1 MVYNGIMKTN
11 TLTIAVI
18 GGGAAGLM
26 LACALKNKGQEIAV
40 FERGER
46 VGRKLS
52 ATGNGQGNITNLA
65 VTNTPYF
72 SSCEM
77 DAKRAG
83 KLISRFDDKALTD
96 FFAGLGVLL
105 LPDSKGRVYPSG
117 KQASS
122 LTDALR
128 FTLAQSGVQMH
139 TGAHILKIE
148 WQNGVFCLLAR
159 EGEEEKKYYAQK
171 VVLCTGGKAAKNFG
185 TDGSAYAL
193 AQNFGHTLT
202 TLYPSLVQL
211 KTDVKYTKTL
221 KGIRVADGKLT
232 ACFGKEQVT
241 VQGDILFTDYGVSGD
256 AAFRVSAFIADK
268 IQNANVRLLM
278 DFLPDVAETD
288 LYDTLCRKR
297 KAYPQLPTEELLF
310 GIVNNQIGRAV
321 MRRANGDLKEAAR
334 LIKAFDVAVT
344 GTLGFDYA
352 QVTKGG
358 VPLKEV
364 DDNLQSV
371 YQKNLYFAGEI
382 LDIDGQCG
390 GFNLQWAFASANAVG
405 TAILQECEGQV

>member
-1 MVYNGIMKTN
+1 
-11 TLTIAVI
+11 LR
-18 GGGAAGLM
+18 
-26 LACALKNKGQEIAV
+26 NKGQEIAV

-65 VTNTPYF
+65 VTSTPYF

-77 DAKRAG
+77 GEKRAEE
-83 KLISRFDDKALTD
+83 LICRFDDKVLTD
-96 FFAGLGVLL
+96 FFASLGVLL
-105 LPDSKGRVYPSG
+105 LPDNKGRVYPSG

-128 FTLAQSGVQMH
+128 FTLAQSGVQLH
-139 TGAHILKIE
+139 TGAQVLRIE
-148 WQNGVFCLLAR
+148 WQNGVFCLFVR
-159 EGEEEKKYYAQK
+159 EGEEEKKYYAEN
-171 VVLCTGGKAAKNFG
+171 VALCTGGKAAKNFG
-185 TDGSAYAL
+185 TDGTAYAL
-193 AQNFGHTLT
+193 AQRFGHTVT
-202 TLYPSLVQL
+202 ALYPSLVQL

-232 ACFGKEQVT
+232 ACIGKDSVT
-241 VQGDILFTDYGVSGD
+241 VQGDILFTDYGISGD

-268 IQNANVRLLM
+268 IQTENVRLSM
-278 DFLPDVAETD
+278 DFLPDVDEGA
-288 LYDTLCRKR
+288 LYDTLCKKR
-297 KAYPQLPTEELLF
+297 KAYAQLSTEELLF
-310 GIVNNQIGRAV
+310 GIVNNQVGRAV

-358 VPLKEV
+358 VPMKEV

-390 GFNLQWAFASANAVG
+390 GFNLQWAFASANAVA
-405 TAILQECEGQV
+405 TAILQKCEGQV